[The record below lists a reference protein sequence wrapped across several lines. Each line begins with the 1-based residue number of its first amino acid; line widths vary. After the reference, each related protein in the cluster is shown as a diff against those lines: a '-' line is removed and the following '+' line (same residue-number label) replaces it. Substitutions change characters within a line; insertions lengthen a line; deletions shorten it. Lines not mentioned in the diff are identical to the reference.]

1 MQIYGFKREDYA
13 ADRIIRRS
21 DSKNI
26 VLEKVPAY
34 VVFQAN
40 AVYLDFV
47 GDRKVPQLHM
57 DAEVLRV
64 VPAVSEMPFSINQID
79 FNPDELPEISLDY
92 SFDIDQLQ
100 LLVARGLYLPGF
112 EPPVEML
119 TSNEMEIPM
128 EIDMVISAPAK
139 IGEPPIV
146 AIDVVDFD
154 RVEMDFHNSHYRL
167 AEFFPDE
174 YTASKEAGTMVEG
187 KGVSA
192 EMVRAEDYENLF
204 GDQAAEAAMLPE
216 EALGFDVYDTAQ
228 VLPGQLRSDKLL
240 ADLAAQRGNLTP
252 AEALEQ
258 ERKRNLTP
266 WEDQMREFYNDHVAT
281 KTEEEKLADS
291 ISDVDDDEWEGID
304 NIDFGDIDLGDS
316 TGMVDHH
323 RTDAEQVAEQVD
335 VEEPEVD
342 EEVELD
348 AEAEQ
353 ASPPEAPEVTNEFD
367 DLFADSD
374 EPGPDLTKDSGKRKG
389 DAARRIQRERAE
401 RARRQSTAAQIEAAA
416 KSMRPK
422 DGADYDRGME

>member
-1 MQIYGFKREDYA
+1 MQIFGFKREDYA

-57 DAEVLRV
+57 DARVLRV
-64 VPAVSEMPFSINQID
+64 VPAVPEMPFSINQID

-112 EPPVEML
+112 EPPVDML

-139 IGEPPIV
+139 VGEPPIV
-146 AIDVVDFD
+146 AVDVVDFD
-154 RVEMDFHNSHYRL
+154 RVEMDFANSHYRL

-204 GDQAAEAAMLPE
+204 GDQAAEAGTLPE

-228 VLPGQLRSDKLL
+228 VLPGQLRSDKML
-240 ADLAAQRGNLTP
+240 ADLAARHGDLTP
-252 AEALEQ
+252 AEVLDQ

-266 WEDQMREFYNDHVAT
+266 WEDQMREFYNDNVAT
-281 KTEEEKLADS
+281 KTDEEELVAS
-291 ISDVDDDEWEGID
+291 ISDVDDEEWEGMD

-323 RTDAEQVAEQVD
+323 RADAEQVAD
-335 VEEPEVD
+335 EEPEVEAD
-342 EEVELD
+342 DDVEFD
-348 AEAEQ
+348 AEADQ
-353 ASPPEAPEVTNEFD
+353 ASPVEAPEVVEEFD
-367 DLFADSD
+367 DLFASD
-374 EPGPDLTKDSGKRKG
+374 EPESDLSEGSGKRKG
-389 DAARRIQRERAE
+389 DAVRRIQRERTE
-401 RARRQSTAAQIEAAA
+401 RARRQSTASQIDAAA
-416 KSMRPK
+416 GSMRPK